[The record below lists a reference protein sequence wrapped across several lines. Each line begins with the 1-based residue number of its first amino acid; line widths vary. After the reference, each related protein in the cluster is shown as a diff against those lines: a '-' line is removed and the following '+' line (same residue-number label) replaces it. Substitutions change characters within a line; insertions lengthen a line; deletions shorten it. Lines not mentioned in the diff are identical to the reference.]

1 MSGGERDG
9 DVIRGGGPGDVGGG
23 VSRCGHTGANAGDV
37 YVTNAGNHK
46 VSVIDPTTN
55 SVMTTITVGD
65 SPQRV
70 AVA

>member
-1 MSGGERDG
+1 MISPTNTVLTTITGFN
-9 DVIRGGGPGDVGGG
+9 GPNG
-23 VSRCGHTGANAGDV
+23 VAVSPTGANAGDV

-55 SVMTTITVGD
+55 SVVTTISVGE